1 MFEIEIKAQLDDQ
14 ISSEIFESATDL
26 GFTVCWRGV
35 EEDVYYNG
43 NDRDFRQTD
52 EALRIRTQRA
62 LAPAIST
69 TTLIT
74 YKGPKAVGPTQSR
87 TELETAVADD
97 DVMRDIL
104 DHLGYPSVMTVRKTR
119 VELDGEYVRQAEAQ
133 TGFLHTGIEKTMEY
147 RMKKLIET
155 LETTDSL
162 IFKTNELEAEA
173 DNARLP
179 EVTGFVESHLELIG
193 CPMKTVMQIDVAVEE
208 IFVNIANYAYAPGS
222 GKATVRVEAESDTR
236 QVTITFTDGGKPFD
250 PTAKA
255 DPDVTLSADER
266 DIGGL
271 GIFMTKKIMDS
282 VEYEYKDGKNVLV
295 LKKVV

>member
-97 DVMRDIL
+97 DVLRDIL

-119 VELDGEYVRQAEAQ
+119 VELDGEYPYEGYHICLDRVDELGDFIEIERVLPDEA
-133 TGFLHTGIEKTMEY
+133 TEANKTAATEA
-147 RMKKLIET
+147 
-155 LETTDSL
+155 
-162 IFKTNELEAEA
+162 IFALLALLGVPA
-173 DNARLP
+173 SD
-179 EVTGFVESHLELIG
+179 I
-193 CPMKTVMQIDVAVEE
+193 VEE
-208 IFVNIANYAYAPGS
+208 TYLEMLLEQYHPAG
-222 GKATVRVEAESDTR
+222 
-236 QVTITFTDGGKPFD
+236 
-250 PTAKA
+250 
-255 DPDVTLSADER
+255 
-266 DIGGL
+266 
-271 GIFMTKKIMDS
+271 
-282 VEYEYKDGKNVLV
+282 
-295 LKKVV
+295 